1 MRYLCRMINQETI
14 TIPRQEYQTLLAY
27 KDEVSYLTHQLAEL
41 KRLIFGSKS
50 ERFVSKAVDPQQG
63 SLFEVPMDEPVEQK
77 QQQQITYKRNKPE
90 GKKHPLRAELPAH
103 LPRIDEVIEPQN
115 LPGGAKMIGEIIT
128 EVLILKPGKFEVR
141 RIRRP
146 KYVIES
152 TDEKTTII
160 TADLPRLPIPKG
172 NADAS
177 LLSHILINKYVDHL
191 PLYRQSQMFKR
202 MGITIAGSTLSGW
215 FTASCKLLEPLYQTL
230 KNTIIQS
237 DYLQADE
244 TPIPVLTKDK
254 PGATHKGYHWVYN
267 DPVRRLVF
275 FDYRKTRSRE
285 GPNDILKNFSGHLQ
299 TDGYESYNNLKNQ
312 ANIILL
318 ACMAHARRY
327 FDKAKDND
335 AVRAEHALK
344 VIQKLYAIER
354 QARDQGLTYDQIKTL
369 RHEKALPILNQLE
382 AWLKENIYQVLP
394 KSAIGKAISYTL
406 NLWPRLIRYLDDGRF
421 QIDNN
426 LIENTIR
433 PVALGR
439 KNYLFAGSH
448 DAAQYAAI
456 IYSLLACCKLNDVEP
471 FQWLTN
477 TLNTLPNHP
486 ENQLHTLLPRQK

>member
-1 MRYLCRMINQETI
+1 MRYLCCMTNQEII
-14 TIPRQEYQTLLAY
+14 TISKQEYQTLLSY

-50 ERFVSKAVDPQQG
+50 ERFVSTAVDPQQG

-146 KYVIES
+146 KYIIES

-160 TADLPRLPIPKG
+160 TADLPSLPIPKG

-177 LLSHILINKYVDHL
+177 LLSHILISKYVDHL
-191 PLYRQSQMFKR
+191 PLYRQGQMFKR
-202 MGITIAGSTLSGW
+202 MGITIAESTLSGW
-215 FTASCKLLEPLYQTL
+215 FTASCKLLEPLYETL

-244 TPIPVLTKDK
+244 TPIPVLTKGK

-299 TDGYESYNNLKNQ
+299 TDAYESYNNLKNQ
-312 ANIILL
+312 ANITPL

-335 AVRAEHALK
+335 AVRAEHALT

-369 RHEKALPILNQLE
+369 RHEKAVPILNELE

-406 NLWPRLIRYLDDGRF
+406 NLWPRLIRYVDDGRF

-477 TLNTLPNHP
+477 TLSILPNHP
-486 ENQLHTLLPRQK
+486 ANQLHTLLPRQK

>member
-1 MRYLCRMINQETI
+1 MISQETI
-14 TIPRQEYQTLLAY
+14 TISKHEYQALLAY
-27 KDEVSYLTHQLAEL
+27 KDEVLFYKSEVSYLTHQLAEL

-50 ERFVSKAVDPQQG
+50 ERFIAPTVDPQQG
-63 SLFEVPMDEPVEQK
+63 SLFEMPMTEPVEK
-77 QQQQITYKRNKPE
+77 PQQEITYKRDKPE
-90 GKKHPLRAELPAH
+90 GKKHPLRAELPDH

-115 LPGGAKMIGEIIT
+115 LPAGAKKIGEIIT
-128 EVLILKPGKFEVR
+128 EVLIFKPGKLEVR
-141 RIRRP
+141 RIIRP
-146 KYVIES
+146 KYIIES

-160 TADLPRLPIPKG
+160 TADLPSLPIPKG

-177 LLSHILINKYVDHL
+177 LLSHILISKYVDHL
-191 PLYRQSQMFKR
+191 PLFRQRQMFKR
-202 MGITIAGSTLSGW
+202 MDINIAESTINGW
-215 FTASCKLLEPLYQTL
+215 FTASCKLLEPLYETL
-230 KNTIIQS
+230 KNRIIQS
-237 DYLQADE
+237 NYLQADE

-254 PGATHKGYHWVYN
+254 PGTTHKGYHWVYY
-267 DPVRRLVF
+267 DPVQRLVF

-312 ANIILL
+312 ANITLL

-335 AVRAEHALK
+335 PVRAEHALTM
-344 VIQKLYAIER
+344 IQKLYAIER
-354 QARDQGLTYDQIKTL
+354 QAKEDQLNHDQIKIL
-369 RHEKALPILNQLE
+369 RQAQAVQILNEIE
-382 AWLKENIYQVLP
+382 AWLKENIYQVMP

-406 NLWPRLIRYLDDGRF
+406 NQWPRLIRYVEDGRF

-426 LIENTIR
+426 LIENSIR

-448 DAAQYAAI
+448 DAAQNAAI
-456 IYSLLACCKLNDVEP
+456 IYSLLACCKLTGVEP

-477 TLNTLPNHP
+477 TLTILPNYP
-486 ENQLHTLLPRQK
+486 ANQLHTLLPAQK

>member
-1 MRYLCRMINQETI
+1 MIYLCCMISQETI
-14 TIPRQEYQTLLAY
+14 TISKQEYQALLAY

-50 ERFVSKAVDPQQG
+50 ERFIAPTVDPQQG
-63 SLFEVPMDEPVEQK
+63 SLFEMPMTEPVEK
-77 QQQQITYKRNKPE
+77 PQQEITYKRDKPE
-90 GKKHPLRAELPAH
+90 GKKHPLRAELPDH

-115 LPGGAKMIGEIIT
+115 LPAGAKKIGEIIT
-128 EVLILKPGKFEVR
+128 EVLIFKPGKLEVR
-141 RIRRP
+141 RIIRP
-146 KYVIES
+146 KYIIES

-160 TADLPRLPIPKG
+160 TADLPSLPIPKG

-177 LLSHILINKYVDHL
+177 LLSHILISKYVDHL
-191 PLYRQSQMFKR
+191 PLFRQRQMFKR
-202 MGITIAGSTLSGW
+202 MDINIAESTINGW
-215 FTASCKLLEPLYQTL
+215 FTASCKLLEPLYETL
-230 KNTIIQS
+230 KNRIIQS
-237 DYLQADE
+237 NYLQADE

-254 PGATHKGYHWVYN
+254 PGTTHKGYHWVYY
-267 DPVRRLVF
+267 DPVQRLVF

-312 ANIILL
+312 ANITLL

-335 AVRAEHALK
+335 PVRAEHALTM
-344 VIQKLYAIER
+344 IQKLYAIER
-354 QARDQGLTYDQIKTL
+354 QAKEDQLNHDQIKIL
-369 RHEKALPILNQLE
+369 RQAQAVQILNEIE

-406 NLWPRLIRYLDDGRF
+406 NQWPRLIRYVEDGRF

-426 LIENTIR
+426 LIENSIR
-433 PVALGR
+433 PIAIGR

-448 DAAQYAAI
+448 DAAQNAAI
-456 IYSLLACCKLNDVEP
+456 IYSLLACCKLTGVEP

-477 TLNTLPNHP
+477 TLTILPNYP
-486 ENQLHTLLPRQK
+486 ANQLHTLLPAQK